1 MSYQDMESGGLLGSA
16 DAFSDAAIRRGFI
29 RNFVR
34 KVYGIPS
41 VQLLVTVIAAGFFF
55 IPSVQGYASQNPWL
69 LAFGFIPVF
78 VCMIVFACC
87 DQVRRKSPGN
97 YICLAI
103 FTLAEGN
110 SIVLIFTDFVNFA
123 IFTKK
128 TKRKKLVFFK
138 VKIFHFSRIVDGI
151 RHFRLSSK

>member
-1 MSYQDMESGGLLGSA
+1 MESGGLLGSA

-29 RNFVR
+29 R
-34 KVYGIPS
+34 KVYGILS
-41 VQLLVTVIAAGFFF
+41 VQLLVTMAVAGLFF

-78 VCMIVFACC
+78 VCMMIVFACC

>member
-1 MSYQDMESGGLLGSA
+1 MESGGLLGSA

-29 RNFVR
+29 R
-34 KVYGIPS
+34 KVYGILS
-41 VQLLVTVIAAGFFF
+41 VQLLVTMGFFF
-55 IPSVQGYASQNPWL
+55 IPSVQGYASQNP
-69 LAFGFIPVF
+69 
-78 VCMIVFACC
+78 
-87 DQVRRKSPGN
+87 SPGD
-97 YICLAI
+97 YIGLAI
-103 FTLAEGN
+103 ITLAPLAEGN
-110 SIVLIFTDFVNFA
+110 SIVLIFTDFENFA

>member
-1 MSYQDMESGGLLGSA
+1 MESGGLLGSA

-29 RNFVR
+29 R
-34 KVYGIPS
+34 KVYGILS
-41 VQLLVTVIAAGFFF
+41 AQLLVTVIVAGFFF

-78 VCMIVFACC
+78 VCMMIVFACC

-110 SIVLIFTDFVNFA
+110 SIVLIFTDFENFA

>member
-1 MSYQDMESGGLLGSA
+1 MESGGLLGSA

-29 RNFVR
+29 R
-34 KVYGIPS
+34 KVYGILS
-41 VQLLVTVIAAGFFF
+41 VQLLVTMAVTGLFF

-78 VCMIVFACC
+78 VCMMIVFACC

-110 SIVLIFTDFVNFA
+110 SIVLIFTDFVKFA

>member
-29 RNFVR
+29 R
-34 KVYGIPS
+34 KVYGILS
-41 VQLLVTVIAAGFFF
+41 VQLLVTRAGLFF

-78 VCMIVFACC
+78 VCMMIVFACC

>member
-1 MSYQDMESGGLLGSA
+1 MRFFPCRSLPAKEKFKKTPNLIMSYQDMESGGLLGSA

-29 RNFVR
+29 R
-34 KVYGIPS
+34 KVYGILS
-41 VQLLVTVIAAGFFF
+41 VQLLVTMAVAGLFF

-110 SIVLIFTDFVNFA
+110 LIALIIHRFELYFE
-123 IFTKK
+123 
-128 TKRKKLVFFK
+128 
-138 VKIFHFSRIVDGI
+138 FSLP
-151 RHFRLSSK
+151 F